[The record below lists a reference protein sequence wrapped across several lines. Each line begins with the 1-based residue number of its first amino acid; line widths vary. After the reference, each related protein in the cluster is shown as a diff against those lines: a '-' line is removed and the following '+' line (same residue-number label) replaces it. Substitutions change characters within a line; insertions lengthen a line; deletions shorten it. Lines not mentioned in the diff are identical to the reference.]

1 MTYDARE
8 RSAQDGRPVEIYT
21 WARGTTLWRFTSADR
36 DQVVAGDTYASHVIR
51 RNSIEHGS
59 EMNRSALKLTVP
71 RDFPIAEL
79 YRVAPPTD
87 VVAVVL
93 RRFHAGDGE
102 LATLWTGRVVNV
114 AWTDDGAQATI
125 THEPI
130 QTSLRRNGLRR
141 LYGRLC
147 SHVLYGPACRAD
159 PGDFVVPGV
168 VTAVGPAT
176 VSADEW
182 AAFPTGHFE
191 GGFIEW
197 AEDGGIERRFIV
209 AHNGD
214 TLTLDRRAPGLEVG
228 ALAPAYPGCD
238 HTLAT
243 CRDKFGNDLNYG
255 GQPFIPQKNP
265 FGGDPIY

>member
-8 RSAQDGRPVEIYT
+8 RSRIDGRPVELYT
-21 WARGTTLWRFTSADR
+21 YARGTSLQRFTSADR
-36 DQVVAGDTYASHVIR
+36 DQVVGGDTYAAHVIR
-51 RNSIEHGS
+51 RNNIEQGS

-87 VVAVVL
+87 VVAVTL

-114 AWTDDGAQATI
+114 AWSDDGAQATI

-130 QTSLRRNGLRR
+130 YTSLRRTGLRR
-141 LYGRLC
+141 VYGRFC
-147 SHVLYGPACRAD
+147 PHVLYGPACRVNPAA
-159 PGDFVVPGV
+159 FVVPGT
-168 VTAVGPAT
+168 VTEVGPAT
-176 VSADEW
+176 VKAAAW
-182 AAFPTGHFE
+182 AAYPAGHFD

-197 AEDGGIERRFIV
+197 AQAGGIERRFIV

-214 TLTLDRRAPGLEVG
+214 TLTLDRRALGLEVG
-228 ALAPAYPGCD
+228 AVAPAYPGCE
-238 HTLAT
+238 HTLAV
-243 CRDKFGNDLNYG
+243 CRDKFDNVPNYG

-265 FGGDPIY
+265 FSGDPVY